1 MNLDLVNTKMD
12 LTFSLRRKE
21 IVMDEPLV
29 SVVQQRWPGLFIEQQ
44 VYAEFYRITQVQLK
58 ETFLTSLDKYS
69 TALIKMYRANG
80 GKTAHELKSLLELLD
95 EQTMDVTTHKR
106 ATVLQGLP
114 LYLREYKKLSTTCHD
129 TDSLQIYTNKMKIGI
144 LEVVRHHETH
154 PGAAPMNV
162 AVVIEGQV
170 VIEELVDFT
179 TAFVILVGL
188 LYALNI
194 QYPKELKYTFE
205 TVQKVFLNI
214 GDSYSHRVKKEE
226 KLQLDRDIQW
236 I

>member
-1 MNLDLVNTKMD
+1 
-12 LTFSLRRKE
+12 
-21 IVMDEPLV
+21 
-29 SVVQQRWPGLFIEQQ
+29 
-44 VYAEFYRITQVQLK
+44 
-58 ETFLTSLDKYS
+58 
-69 TALIKMYRANG
+69 MYRAKG

-129 TDSLQIYTNKMKIGI
+129 TDSLQIYTNEMKIGI
-144 LEVVRHHETH
+144 LEVVRHHETN
-154 PGAAPMNV
+154 PGAAAMNV

-170 VIEELVDFT
+170 VSEELVDFT

-188 LYALNI
+188 LYARNI

-205 TVQKVFLNI
+205 TDQNSWGGGLRISSWASEHFQKQIWATPGTSLHWI
-214 GDSYSHRVKKEE
+214 PSTPPQLKEMPHKHWQEDSLALRWLLSSTVSLIQVCCVSLLRG
-226 KLQLDRDIQW
+226 QLET
-236 I
+236 